1 MTEQTQ
7 DVTKVSRK
15 DLPLSCPP
23 KDANDWSEHP
33 IVFLDIKKTG
43 KAACKYC
50 GARYELVD

>member
-1 MTEQTQ
+1 MTEENQAVIQ
-7 DVTKVSRK
+7 VSRK
-15 DLPLSCPP
+15 ELPLSCPP

-33 IVFLDIKKTG
+33 VVFLDIKKTG